1 MSLIYEDLTK
11 ILRGCIFETHNI
23 LGVGYDEETYHQGLI
38 FHLKK
43 RQIPFSSKER
53 RIIKLRDVKIYEYE
67 LDLIVWDKIILELKS
82 IQSDFLQV
90 NYVQIISYLKLWE
103 KSLGLLI
110 NFGLPRAKIKR
121 IPFTNKEKNIS
132 ENYDHIKGLINQD
145 NKDQLMNIREAILYI
160 YERLGLGFGDAVYQR
175 ALEVELIYRQIN
187 YETGVQIPV
196 KLEGN
201 IMRNYEMP
209 LLLITNRFVC
219 DIVSLH
225 DKITFYSVSRM
236 KTYLKALG
244 LEFGLVANFGKKQ
257 LEIRAVSV

>member
-1 MSLIYEDLTK
+1 
-11 ILRGCIFETHNI
+11 
-23 LGVGYDEETYHQGLI
+23 
-38 FHLKK
+38 
-43 RQIPFSSKER
+43 
-53 RIIKLRDVKIYEYE
+53 
-67 LDLIVWDKIILELKS
+67 
-82 IQSDFLQV
+82 
-90 NYVQIISYLKLWE
+90 
-103 KSLGLLI
+103 
-110 NFGLPRAKIKR
+110 
-121 IPFTNKEKNIS
+121 
-132 ENYDHIKGLINQD
+132 
-145 NKDQLMNIREAILYI
+145 MNIREAILYI
-160 YERLGLGFGDAVYQR
+160 YERLGLGFGDVVYQR

-196 KLEGN
+196 KLEEN

-209 LLLITNRFVC
+209 LLLIRNRFVC